1 MLNFK
6 YAIIPS
12 LTLKELPKISMEQL
26 LEEKKFKNNQ
36 WTLQSLALEL
46 HFLAL
51 KLKKCIIFYICFLMS
66 CKCYNEKRRKFRD

>member
-26 LEEKKFKNNQ
+26 LEEKKKSK
-36 WTLQSLALEL
+36 T
-46 HFLAL
+46 
-51 KLKKCIIFYICFLMS
+51 I
-66 CKCYNEKRRKFRD
+66 NEPYKA